1 MNSPL
6 TYATKCW
13 GGDYEKFLSGAFD
26 RKALGE
32 FYDKYLI
39 INNGVPDNV
48 KFPMK
53 TYKVS
58 ESATEVLNHFDLDE
72 GSFTENGHNGY
83 NYSIAELTAIYKCNT
98 KYLCWVQGDCV
109 TEGDWVKRA
118 TDILEKE
125 KQISVV
131 SPYSEVNTYGELDM
145 MFSDQAFVI
154 RADEFNKKIYNFT
167 TPELDNYPD
176 YGGNSFEKMVGRYL
190 HNTGQRRLILYEN
203 YTHHEAY

>member
-1 MNSPL
+1 MI
-6 TYATKCW
+6 TFATKCW

-26 RKALGE
+26 RKVIGE
-32 FYDKYLI
+32 FTDKYLI
-39 INNGVPDNV
+39 INNKVPDNV

-58 ESATEVLNHFDLDE
+58 ELSTEALKYFDLDE
-72 GSFTENGHNGY
+72 GSFTEDGHNGY
-83 NYSIAELTAIYKCNT
+83 KYSIAELVAIYKCKT
-98 KYLCWVQGDCV
+98 KYLCWVQGDSV
-109 TEGDWVKRA
+109 TEGNWVLPA
-118 TDILEKE
+118 IDILEKE

-154 RADEFNKKIYNFT
+154 RADEFKKPIYNFT
-167 TPELDNYPD
+167 SPDLDNYPK

-190 HNTGQRRLILYEN
+190 HNSGQRRLVLYEF